1 MEGKGIYV
9 EAVVLH
15 ITLPVFSSCV
25 FHLQAYGRLS
35 KRGRGKT
42 PKLPPGTAAVS
53 ILVCLFSMSQSL
65 RIFCIITGLNE
76 VSRLTFKKKKKKPNS
91 EGNFQHQVISSP
103 PNLQPTSVVPL
114 GRVRLGTELEARAK
128 NTEAQRWEARRSEGD
143 PSPGPRFS

>member
-1 MEGKGIYV
+1 MEGKGTYV
-9 EAVVLH
+9 DAVVLH

-42 PKLPPGTAAVS
+42 PKLPPSTATIS

-76 VSRLTFKKKKKKPNS
+76 VSRLTFKKKKKPNS
-91 EGNFQHQVISSP
+91 EGNFQHQVISSL

-114 GRVRLGTELEARAK
+114 GRVQLATELEAGAK
-128 NTEAQRWEARRSEGD
+128 NTEAQRWEARRGEGD
-143 PSPGPRFS
+143 PSPGPHFS